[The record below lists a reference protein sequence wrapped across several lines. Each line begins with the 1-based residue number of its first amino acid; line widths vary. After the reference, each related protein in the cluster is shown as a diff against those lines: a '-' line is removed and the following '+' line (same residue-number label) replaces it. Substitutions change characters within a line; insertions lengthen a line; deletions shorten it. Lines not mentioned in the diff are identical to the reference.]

1 MPFRSAAGGPVS
13 GDRERG
19 RECGSSGPAD
29 HNEAVAFS
37 RDDRRIII
45 FTGALVVIAA
55 LFFVSVLVFA
65 TGGSTPSKKNTGPLY
80 LGEASGLREA
90 LNEGSPL
97 YFANPFGGPGFW
109 LDREHGELV
118 ALDVRV
124 PNSKSCNVKWIG
136 RSTNAYV
143 DCNGD
148 RLQSFELARYPVEV
162 AQEGERKGSVFVDL
176 KHLQPAP
183 GLSADSN

>member
-1 MPFRSAAGGPVS
+1 MP
-13 GDRERG
+13 
-19 RECGSSGPAD
+19 D

-65 TGGSTPSKKNTGPLY
+65 TGGSKSPKHTGPLY
-80 LGEASGLREA
+80 LGQASGLRER
-90 LNEGSPL
+90 LDEGSPL

-109 LDREHGELV
+109 LDREHGEFV

-124 PNSKSCNVKWIG
+124 PDTTDCNVKWIG

-143 DCNGD
+143 DCNKD
-148 RLQSFELARYPVEV
+148 HLKSEELARYPIEV
-162 AQEGERKGSVFVDL
+162 AQKGERKGAVFVDL

-183 GLSADSN
+183 GLSADAN